1 MALIRHDIYPARGRK
16 QAKSALLAQR
26 AAAEFA
32 TIFTPQGDGNLF
44 AGVAQTEAYN
54 IRHDIYPAR
63 GRKREGVSSLVTTN
77 NNSPRYLP
85 RKGTETSQR
94 KYLLSLRRS
103 GYCIGY
109 SPRYLPRKGTETLL
123 HPSDR

>member
-63 GRKREGVSSLVTTN
+63 GRKHLKGSISYHWEDLGTVLDIRHDIYPARGRKPAIAEKITAPLV
-77 NNSPRYLP
+77 L
-85 RKGTETSQR
+85 
-94 KYLLSLRRS
+94 
-103 GYCIGY
+103 
-109 SPRYLPRKGTETLL
+109 
-123 HPSDR
+123 